1 LAGVETVT
9 GVTGGWW
16 YCPNEEERIEME
28 TERSREERAAPVR
41 VVRVSI
47 PSHELSEALFG
58 PEIRVPAGQVVFR
71 YMLPLPE
78 SATLQAVTAHGLV
91 LVFEPSPSEG
101 DKFRQPHPGAPQA
114 RGPELHDGL
123 LVPWSQVTYVKF
135 LGG

>member
-1 LAGVETVT
+1 
-9 GVTGGWW
+9 
-16 YCPNEEERIEME
+16 M
-28 TERSREERAAPVR
+28 ERSPEERAAPVR

-58 PEIRVPAGQVVFR
+58 PGTRVPRGQVVFR

-78 SATLQAVTAHGLV
+78 SATLRAVTAHGLV
-91 LVFEPSPSEG
+91 LVFDPSPSEG
-101 DKFRQPHPGAPQA
+101 DEFRQLDPGAPQA

-123 LVPWSQVTYVKF
+123 LVPWSQLSYVKF